1 MRLYNRGMSE
11 RQLIK
16 LSKYSVGVEKDDYLL
31 NALKTRI
38 ARWRHFSPLAIFLET
53 LNQWRQ
59 GSTGQVAASLAY
71 FSILSLGPLL
81 LILVTMVGVVTNRNT
96 VEGDVYRQLANVVGE
111 RSASL
116 IQDMVRSVNESH
128 SGGLAALVA
137 VITLIYSAVG
147 VFQQLQAALNTV
159 WEVDIKPNQGFLRS
173 LKRRL
178 WAAIMLPFMG
188 IVILF
193 ALLVNTALSA
203 VAQFLGDQIPHL
215 SYVHLLQGLSFVMF
229 AFIIALLFAVIYRY
243 LPDVDIDWEDVLTGA
258 TVTALLFVT
267 GQFLLSL
274 YLTRSSVASTYGAA
288 GTFVVVLLWVYYSA
302 QIFLFGA
309 EFTQV
314 FARQRGKQIQPSS
327 YAYHVNKNG
336 WSEKSQDMP

>member
-1 MRLYNRGMSE
+1 MN
-11 RQLIK
+11 
-16 LSKYSVGVEKDDYLL
+16 V
-31 NALKTRI
+31 LKARI
-38 ARWRHFSPLAIFLET
+38 ARWRRYPLLAIFWET
-53 LNQWRQ
+53 FNQWRQ
-59 GSTGQVAASLAY
+59 DSTVRVAASLAF

-96 VEGDVYRQLANVVGE
+96 VEGDVYRQLADVVGE

-116 IQDMVRSVNESH
+116 IQDMVQSVNDSH

-137 VITLIYSAVG
+137 FVTLIYSAVG
-147 VFQQLQAALNTV
+147 VFEQLQEALNTV

-178 WAAIMLPFMG
+178 WAAIMLPVMG
-188 IVILF
+188 IVT
-193 ALLVNTALSA
+193 LLTLTVNTALSA

-215 SYVHLLQGLSFVMF
+215 SYLHLLQSLSLVMF
-229 AFIIALLFAVIYRY
+229 TLIIALLFAVIYRY

-258 TVTALLFVT
+258 TVTAFLFVI

-274 YLTRSSVASTYGAA
+274 YLTRSSVTSTYGAA

-314 FARQRGKQIQPSS
+314 FARWQGKQIQPSR
-327 YAYHVNKNG
+327 YAYHVDKNG
-336 WSEKSQDMP
+336 GAE